1 MNRGNRTPIIVVIA
15 CAVVAGLVLFLGI
28 GFGGGNDDAAA
39 DWQSGFS
46 GVASGGKLTT
56 ADLATAGGSCSAS
69 GTSASGGQLAVAG
82 NCTFTV
88 REFGGLF
95 DFGPPTKRARL
106 LPQHAVVVV
115 LELEGTRSEQT
126 AGPGDTVNLTFGTGG
141 GTLGVRCGAL
151 GTCLLNLAEAD

>member
-1 MNRGNRTPIIVVIA
+1 MNSGNRTPIIVVIA

-46 GVASGGKLTT
+46 GIAAGGALTT
-56 ADLATAGGSCSAS
+56 ADLAAAGGSCSAS
-69 GTSASGGQLAVAG
+69 GSQLTVAG
-82 NCTFTV
+82 SCTFTV
-88 REFGGLF
+88 REFGGL
-95 DFGPPTKRARL
+95 FGPPTKRARL

-115 LELEGTRSEQT
+115 LEVEGTRSERT
-126 AGPGDTVNLTFGTGG
+126 AGAGDTVNLTFGTGG